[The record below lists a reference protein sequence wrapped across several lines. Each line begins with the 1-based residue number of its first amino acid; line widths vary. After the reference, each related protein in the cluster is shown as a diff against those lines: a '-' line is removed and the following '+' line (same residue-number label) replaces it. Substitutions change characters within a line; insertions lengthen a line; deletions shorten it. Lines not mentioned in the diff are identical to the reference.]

1 MKRLI
6 IFLLL
11 SLILIGCVFAD
22 SNKYWGRIQ
31 GTEKTLYH
39 STQDWAYSSKGS
51 DDWVYGADNPDID
64 ITVYIAGIAGDG
76 DAPFIAFS
84 YSKIEGIE
92 GAPIMTIIGDDL
104 LENFDDCISMR
115 INPASD
121 NTFCST
127 TSDYKMVLDEF
138 RWCIN
143 QKMVN
148 IIFSDGSFLLFNVN
162 CANLYKYYKD

>member
-6 IFLLL
+6 VFLLL
-11 SLILIGCVFAD
+11 SLILIGGVFAD
-22 SNKYWGRIQ
+22 NNKYWGRIQ
-31 GTEKTLYH
+31 DTEKTLYH
-39 STQDWAYSSKGS
+39 STQDWAYSPKGS

-64 ITVYIAGIAGDG
+64 ITVYIAGDG
-76 DAPFIAFS
+76 DVPFIAFS

-92 GAPIMTIIGDDL
+92 GTPIMTIIGDNL

-148 IIFSDGSFLLFNVN
+148 VIFSDGSFLLFNVN